1 MRRYSLKIAYDGTN
15 FSGWQIQKN
24 KRTIQGE
31 IQKAIAKV
39 FKSKSQIMIY
49 GAGRT
54 DSGVHST
61 GQIAHFDIDTKRNLD
76 TIKKSINSK
85 LDDDCKILMVKR
97 VNDDFHA
104 RFDAKSRE
112 YVYQCYPG
120 ESLLFKNQSWYT
132 KDLNIAKLNFL
143 ASFFKGDHDFSS
155 YSKFNP
161 QIKNSVCRIYCC
173 KWIKKRGMIIFKVK
187 SNRFLHHMIRYLVG
201 TMVNILTYNKPHI
214 ELLHLLNNPK
224 KKVRLYKAP
233 PQGLILTRV
242 NYV

>member
-1 MRRYSLKIAYDGTN
+1 MKIAYDGTN

-31 IQKAIAKV
+31 IEKAITAV
-39 FKSKSQIMIY
+39 FKSKSKIIIY

-54 DSGVHST
+54 DSGVHSI
-61 GQIAHFDIDTKRNLD
+61 GQIAHVDIDTKRDLG

-85 LDDDCKILMVKR
+85 LDTDCKILMVKR

-112 YVYQCYPG
+112 YIYQCYSG

-143 ASFFKGDHDFSS
+143 ADFIKGDHDFLS

-161 QIKNSVCRIYCC
+161 QTKNSICKIYRC
-173 KWIKKRGMIIFKVK
+173 KWVRERDMVILKIK

-201 TMVNILTYNKPHI
+201 TMVHILTYNKPHNV
-214 ELLHLLNNPK
+214 LLDLLNNPK
-224 KKVRLYKAP
+224 IKVRLFKAP
-233 PQGLILTRV
+233 AQVLILTKV

>member
-1 MRRYSLKIAYDGTN
+1 MKIAYDGTN

-31 IQKAIAKV
+31 IEKAIATV
-39 FKSKSQIMIY
+39 FKSKSQIIIY

-61 GQIAHFDIDTKRNLD
+61 GQVAHCDIDTKRDLD

-112 YVYQCYPG
+112 YVYQCYSG
-120 ESLLFKNQSWYT
+120 ESLLFKNQSWYI
-132 KDLNIAKLNFL
+132 KDLNIVKLNFL
-143 ASFFKGDHDFSS
+143 ANFFKGDHDFLS

-161 QIKNSVCRIYCC
+161 QIENSVCRVYSC
-173 KWIKKRGMIIFKVK
+173 KWIRKRGMVIFKIK

-201 TMVNILTYNKPHI
+201 TMVLTLTYNKPYTV
-214 ELLHLLNNPK
+214 LLDLLDNPRKRVHLF
-224 KKVRLYKAP
+224 KAP
-233 PQGLILTRV
+233 SQGLILTRV

>member
-1 MRRYSLKIAYDGTN
+1 MKIAYDGTN

-31 IQKAIAKV
+31 IEKAIATV
-39 FKSKSQIMIY
+39 FKSKNQIIIY

-54 DSGVHST
+54 DSGVHSA
-61 GQIAHFDIDTKRNLD
+61 GQVAHFDIDTKRDLD

-143 ASFFKGDHDFSS
+143 ANFFKGDHDFLS

-161 QIKNSVCRIYCC
+161 QIKNSVCRIYSC
-173 KWIKKRGMIIFKVK
+173 KWIRRRGMVIFKIK

-201 TMVNILTYNKPHI
+201 TMVHTLTYNKPYNI
-214 ELLHLLNNPK
+214 LLDLLNNPRK
-224 KKVRLYKAP
+224 RVRLFKAP
-233 PQGLILTRV
+233 SQGLILTRV

>member
-24 KRTIQGE
+24 KRTVQGE
-31 IQKAIAKV
+31 IEKSIATV
-39 FKSKSQIMIY
+39 FKSNSQIIIY

-61 GQIAHFDIDTKRNLD
+61 GQIAHFDIDTKRDLD
-76 TIKKSINSK
+76 TIKSSINSK
-85 LDDDCKILMVKR
+85 LDNDCKILMVER
-97 VNDDFHA
+97 VDDDFHA

-120 ESLLFKNQSWYT
+120 KSLLFKNQSWYIE
-132 KDLNIAKLNFL
+132 DLNIAKLNFL
-143 ASFFKGDHDFSS
+143 ANFFKGDHDFLS

-161 QIKNSVCRIYCC
+161 QIKNSVCRIYSC
-173 KWIKKRGMIIFKVK
+173 KWIKKRGMVIFKIK
-187 SNRFLHHMIRYLVG
+187 SNRFLHNMIRYLVG
-201 TMVNILTYNKPHI
+201 TMVYTLTYNKSYI
-214 ELLHLLNNPK
+214 VLEDLLNNPRK
-224 KKVRLYKAP
+224 RVRLFKAP